1 MNSGRN
7 ALPGWFRGTAA
18 VAGLVVMALLTTAC
32 SVEQSIGAPSC
43 NEGGS
48 ALIVAQSV
56 PTASQ
61 IPCFDPLP
69 DGWEVA
75 TVNVNQDRTV
85 VTLDS
90 DRAGDSAAILR
101 FEERCDTADAVPAP
115 SDLPAAD
122 RYDSITSATPS
133 FEGARYY
140 VFPGGCVSWAFDF
153 DSGASATEAIAV
165 AGALMLISR
174 EDFNAIIRESFID
187 EEI

>member
-1 MNSGRN
+1 MNSAGN
-7 ALPGWFRGTAA
+7 GFPGLFRGTAT

-32 SVEQSIGAPSC
+32 SVQQTVGAPSC

-61 IPCFDPLP
+61 IPCLDPLP
-69 DGWEVA
+69 DGWNVA
-75 TVNVNQDRTV
+75 TVSVNQDRTV
-85 VTLDS
+85 ITLDS

-101 FEERCDTADAVPAP
+101 FEERCDISEAVPAP
-115 SDLPAAD
+115 SDLPAAE
-122 RYDSITSATPS
+122 RYDVVVSATPS

-140 VFPGGCVSWAFDF
+140 IFPGGCVSWTFDF
-153 DSGASATEAIAV
+153 DSGTSATEAITV

>member
-1 MNSGRN
+1 MNSASNTHSGSLR
-7 ALPGWFRGTAA
+7 ATAA
-18 VAGLVVMALLTTAC
+18 VAGLVVMVLLAGAC
-32 SVEQSIGAPSC
+32 SVEQAIGAPNCS
-43 NEGGS
+43 EGGS
-48 ALIVAQSV
+48 ALVVAQSV

-61 IPCFDPLP
+61 IPCLDPLP

-85 VTLDS
+85 ITLDS
-90 DRAGDSAAILR
+90 DRAGDGAAILR
-101 FEERCDTADAVPAP
+101 FAHRCDITEAVQAP

-122 RYDSITSATPS
+122 RYDSITSAAPS

-140 VFPGGCVSWAFDF
+140 VFPGGCVSWTFDF

-165 AGALMLISR
+165 AGALMLVSR
-174 EDFNAIIRESFID
+174 EDFNAIIRDSFID

>member
-1 MNSGRN
+1 M
-7 ALPGWFRGTAA
+7 ALPAA
-18 VAGLVVMALLTTAC
+18 AC
-32 SVEQSIGAPSC
+32 SVQQTLGAPSC
-43 NEGGS
+43 DDGNS

-61 IPCFDPLP
+61 VPCLGPLP
-69 DGWEVA
+69 DGWEVT

-101 FEERCDTADAVPAP
+101 FEQRCDTADAVPAP
-115 SDLPAAD
+115 SDQPAAD

-133 FEGARYY
+133 FEGARHY

-153 DSGASATEAIAV
+153 ESGASATDAIAV

-174 EDFNAIIRESFID
+174 EDFNATIRESFID